1 MVTLS
6 PPLVVIA
13 GLSVTAIAF
22 LALLSG
28 VEARSGVS
36 ACIPSK
42 ALLHVA
48 AVMDEVSY
56 MADLGVDYCSKFI
69 GPEQ

>member
-1 MVTLS
+1 LQ
-6 PPLVVIA
+6 VVGQA
-13 GLSVTAIAF
+13 DSSA
-22 LALLSG
+22 SG
-28 VEARSGVS
+28 HDARRPVRVAAWS